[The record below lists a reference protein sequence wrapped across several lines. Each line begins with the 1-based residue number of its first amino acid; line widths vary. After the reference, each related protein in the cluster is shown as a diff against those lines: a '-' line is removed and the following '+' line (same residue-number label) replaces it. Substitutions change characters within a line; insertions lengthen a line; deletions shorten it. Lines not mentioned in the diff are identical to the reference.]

1 MDTDVDFADG
11 ATRTLEHLNLNGT
24 AYQGLLASLSRIQ
37 SLLQASKLSEE
48 QRIAFWTPI
57 AQCYARVQTTLEE
70 RILPLEQRELIKMG
84 ETVRV
89 PVQVRWGG
97 FAGRIM
103 LSAELPAFKY
113 VLERINHD
121 DPSHSYRDDIHS
133 ISFREDYV
141 AGLSREVK
149 DRLKEGTMELP
160 IKVVYAHPGMLTIAE
175 IDVPAFLDGQVG

>member
-1 MDTDVDFADG
+1 MVID
-11 ATRTLEHLNLNGT
+11 
-24 AYQGLLASLSRIQ
+24 YQGLLGTLSHIQ
-37 SLLQASKLSEE
+37 SLLRASKLSEDE
-48 QRIAFWTPI
+48 RIAFWTPL
-57 AQCYARVQTTLEE
+57 AECYARVQATLKE

-89 PVQVRWGG
+89 PVQVRGG
-97 FAGRIM
+97 RFAGRIM

-113 VLERINHD
+113 ALERINHD
-121 DPSHSYRDDIHS
+121 NPSHRYRDDLHS

-141 AGLSREVK
+141 GGLSRQVK

-175 IDVPAFLDGQVG
+175 IDVPAFLGEQAE